1 MPSGKPLNPYLI
13 GLLVDYLR
21 KEVRP
26 KDLKVVPDD
35 LFQQPGMKDFLEW
48 SLLRSWMR
56 LRLVHCTLVW
66 PFAQMSPL
74 RNFWRQH
81 RTTHWDREQKNENL
95 RQPPFLLFFIA
106 IAFPA

>member
-56 LRLVHCTLVW
+56 LRLVHWYASVALRPDVSVEELLETA
-66 PFAQMSPL
+66 PYYPL
-74 RNFWRQH
+74 GQRA
-81 RTTHWDREQKNENL
+81 EK
-95 RQPPFLLFFIA
+95 
-106 IAFPA
+106 